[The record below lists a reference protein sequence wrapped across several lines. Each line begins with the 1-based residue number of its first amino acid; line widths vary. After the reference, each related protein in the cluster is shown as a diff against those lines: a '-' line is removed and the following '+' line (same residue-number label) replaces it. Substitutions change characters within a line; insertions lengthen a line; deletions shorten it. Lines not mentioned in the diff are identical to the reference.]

1 MKIFRKPGGRTEIIG
16 ARSVLVFIE
25 AIGKVITMRFLFLI
39 LTFVTVAVCTGCA
52 VLEASQKKA
61 SYHYQ
66 MGLSFLA
73 EGNYTRALIDFSE
86 AEKITPDDPLLL
98 NYLGQVYYF
107 KKRYDLAETKYL
119 RAIAVKPTFSE
130 ARNNLG
136 VNYLEMQRWDDAIN
150 QLTIVKDDIF
160 YQNHDAACMNL
171 ALAYFG
177 KGDYATALSLLR
189 PVMSSNPRN
198 PVVRMN
204 LGRVYF
210 ADEKVGLAIAE
221 FKKSIELNRDYARA
235 HYNLA
240 LAYLKIQETA
250 AAKAEFNEV
259 IRIDGD
265 GEIGQLSKEYL
276 EMLK

>member
-1 MKIFRKPGGRTEIIG
+1 MRLSFLTLIF
-16 ARSVLVFIE
+16 VVF
-25 AIGKVITMRFLFLI
+25 
-39 LTFVTVAVCTGCA
+39 AVCSGCA
-52 VLEASQKKA
+52 AMEASKKKA

-66 MGLSFLA
+66 MGLSYLG
-73 EGNYTRALIDFSE
+73 EGNYTRALIDFTE

-98 NYLGQVYYF
+98 NYLGQVYYL
-107 KKRYDLAETKYL
+107 KKRYDLAEPRYL
-119 RAIAVKPTFSE
+119 KAIAIQPTFSE

-136 VNYLEMQRWDDAIN
+136 VNYLEMQRWDAAIS

-177 KGDYATALSLLR
+177 KGDYVTALTLLR
-189 PVMSSNPRN
+189 PLVSSNPRN
-198 PVVRMN
+198 PVARMN

-210 ADEKVGLAIAE
+210 ADEKIGLAIAE
-221 FKKSIELNRDYARA
+221 FKKAIELSKDYARA

-240 LAYLKIQETA
+240 LAYLKLQETN
-250 AAKAEFNEV
+250 AAKGEFNEV

-265 GEIGQLSKEYL
+265 GEMGQLSKEYL